1 MAKVKFGVE
10 QIHLHPLTDEET
22 MTYGTPIACPGA
34 ISISLNVSES
44 SADPFY
50 ADDGV
55 YYLPAGKSSGYTGD
69 MELALIPDEVKLALM
84 AFVKD
89 AAGVIVEVA
98 DAIAKPFAMTFQIP
112 TDEKARKLVFYNCQ
126 FGRPGLT
133 AKTQEGSKTPET
145 DTASLTIMPTKKAF
159 KLSQNGEDVETTVIS
174 GYSTADTNAEVYS
187 NWHKTVHLPTSA
199 EASAE
204 G

>member
-1 MAKVKFGVE
+1 MAKVKFGIE
-10 QIHLHPLTDEET
+10 QIHLFPLTDEEA

-34 ISISLNVSES
+34 ISLTLNVSES

-55 YYLPAGKSSGYTGD
+55 YYLPAGKSSGYTGTL
-69 MELALIPDEVKLALM
+69 EVAIIPDEVKLALM
-84 AFVKD
+84 AFIKD
-89 AAGVIVEVA
+89 SANVIVEVA

-126 FGRPGLT
+126 FGRPGLS

-145 DTASLTIMPTKKAF
+145 ESADLTIMPTKKTF
-159 KLSQNGEDVETTVIS
+159 KLNQGGEQVETTVIS
-174 GYSTADTNAEVYS
+174 GYSTSETSSEVYT
-187 NWHKTVHLPTSA
+187 NWHTSVHLPTS
-199 EASAE
+199 SE